1 MSGEGLKEHRSGCYT
16 GASSGHEAKM
26 NWPCRNGS
34 APLFPKL
41 TKSSSR
47 CRTLQPMTIFEGYSP
62 SRSHVFNDLL
72 RSNPFDYLLVILDCE
87 SCGQRM
93 RKREGNDMDYVEQ
106 RFKEIERVG
115 VKEIADEHDRA
126 RSAEP
131 ATKRIAGNPEVT
143 SNRNSGT
150 KG

>member
-1 MSGEGLKEHRSGCYT
+1 
-16 GASSGHEAKM
+16 
-26 NWPCRNGS
+26 
-34 APLFPKL
+34 
-41 TKSSSR
+41 
-47 CRTLQPMTIFEGYSP
+47 
-62 SRSHVFNDLL
+62 
-72 RSNPFDYLLVILDCE
+72 
-87 SCGQRM
+87 M

>member
-1 MSGEGLKEHRSGCYT
+1 
-16 GASSGHEAKM
+16 
-26 NWPCRNGS
+26 
-34 APLFPKL
+34 
-41 TKSSSR
+41 
-47 CRTLQPMTIFEGYSP
+47 
-62 SRSHVFNDLL
+62 
-72 RSNPFDYLLVILDCE
+72 
-87 SCGQRM
+87 
-93 RKREGNDMDYVEQ
+93 MDYVEQ